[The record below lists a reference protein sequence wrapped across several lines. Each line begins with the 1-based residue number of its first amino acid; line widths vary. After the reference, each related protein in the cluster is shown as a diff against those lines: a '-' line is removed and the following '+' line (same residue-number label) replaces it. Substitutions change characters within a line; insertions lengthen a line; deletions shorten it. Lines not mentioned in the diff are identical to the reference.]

1 MFAALALAFLIVPF
15 VELYILISAGQAI
28 GVVPTLVVVAA
39 VSVAGAVLVKQQG
52 LGLIRGARRQID
64 LGQVPGRELVDGMLV
79 LFAGALLLTPG
90 FLTDGVGLAL
100 LVPPVR
106 SFLRAGATRWFQR
119 RVDLRVQR
127 GWSRG

>member
-52 LGLIRGARRQID
+52 LGLIRGARRQIE

-127 GWSRG
+127 GWSHG